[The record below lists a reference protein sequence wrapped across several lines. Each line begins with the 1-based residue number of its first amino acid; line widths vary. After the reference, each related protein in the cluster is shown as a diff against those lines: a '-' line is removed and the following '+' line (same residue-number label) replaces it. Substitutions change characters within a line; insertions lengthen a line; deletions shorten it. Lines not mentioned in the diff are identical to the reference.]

1 MYFLIEV
8 SLVLIGVGGWLLTKQ
23 IFKKDLVDEFGINKL
38 FFFYLL
44 TSLKLGIDEIEI
56 LDRL

>member
-8 SLVLIGVGGWLLTKQ
+8 SLVLIGVGGRLITKQ
-23 IFKKDLVDEFGINKL
+23 LFKKDLVGEFGINKL
-38 FFFYLL
+38 FFYLL

>member
-8 SLVLIGVGGWLLTKQ
+8 SLVLIGVGGRLLTKQ

-38 FFFYLL
+38 FFYLL
-44 TSLKLGIDEIEI
+44 TSLKLSIDEIEI